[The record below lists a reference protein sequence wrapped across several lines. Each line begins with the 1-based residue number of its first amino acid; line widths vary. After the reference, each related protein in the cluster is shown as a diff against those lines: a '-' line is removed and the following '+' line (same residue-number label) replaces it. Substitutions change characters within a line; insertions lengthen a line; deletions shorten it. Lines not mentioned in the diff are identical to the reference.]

1 MSPAQPHAAATW
13 NLLSLIE
20 IGDQVSLTVGSP
32 GGGGFTD
39 EGFFVE
45 GIHEQVQPLGAD
57 YDDVTLT
64 LDLSP
69 QAYFTDLTMFGGG
82 GG

>member
-1 MSPAQPHAAATW
+1 MSPVQPHAAATW

-20 IGDQVSLTVGSP
+20 IGDLVSLTVGSP

-69 QAYFTDLTMFGGG
+69 QAYFTDLTMFGGDG
-82 GG
+82 

>member
-1 MSPAQPHAAATW
+1 
-13 NLLSLIE
+13 
-20 IGDQVSLTVGSP
+20 
-32 GGGGFTD
+32 
-39 EGFFVE
+39 
-45 GIHEQVQPLGAD
+45 LGAD